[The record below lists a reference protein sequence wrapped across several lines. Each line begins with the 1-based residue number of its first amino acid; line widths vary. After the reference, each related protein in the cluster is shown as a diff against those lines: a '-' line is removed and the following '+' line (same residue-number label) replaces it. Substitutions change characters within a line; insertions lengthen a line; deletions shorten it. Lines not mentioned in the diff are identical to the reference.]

1 MWRFKTGVL
10 MPNRNVAIVI
20 DSTTNLP
27 RDILQQYPI
36 TVIPLTLIWG
46 DKTYRDS
53 VDIQPDEF
61 YRRLKTSSILP
72 TTSQATPAQ
81 FGAVFGKLID
91 QGFDVL
97 CITIASTLSGTLD
110 SATQAK
116 AMFPTANIE
125 LVDSQTTSLAM
136 GFQVLVA
143 VRAAANGASLQE
155 CKILAEKARENSSV
169 FFCLDTLEFLYRGGR
184 IGGAA
189 RFLGT
194 ALNLKPLL
202 ELKGGQIIPVE
213 RVRTQRKALERLLE
227 LVDERVSGKTNI
239 RLAVIDANAT
249 EEAEIVLEKV
259 RLKYQAV
266 EILRSDVSPV
276 IGTYA
281 GPGTV
286 GIAYMV
292 SM

>member
-1 MWRFKTGVL
+1 
-10 MPNRNVAIVI
+10 MPDQKVAIVT

-36 TVIPLTLIWG
+36 TVLPLTLIWG
-46 DKTYRDS
+46 DKTYCDS

-61 YRRLKTSSILP
+61 YRRLKTTTVIP
-72 TTSQATPAQ
+72 TTSQVTPAQ
-81 FGAVFGKLID
+81 FGAAFGKLIE
-91 QGFDVL
+91 QGYDIL
-97 CITIASTLSGTLD
+97 CIVVASTLSGTLD
-110 SATQAK
+110 SAIQAK
-116 AMFPTANIE
+116 AMYPAAHIE

-136 GFQVLVA
+136 GFQVLAA
-143 VRAAANGASLQE
+143 VRAAVKGATLEE
-155 CKILAEKARENSSV
+155 CKAQAEKARANSSI

-194 ALNLKPLL
+194 ALNLKPIL
-202 ELKGGQIIPVE
+202 ELRGGQMIPVE
-213 RVRTQRKALERLLE
+213 RVRTQRKALGRLLE
-227 LVDERVSGKTNI
+227 LVEERITGQSNV
-239 RLAVIDANAT
+239 RLAIIDANAP
-249 EEAEIVLEKV
+249 EEAEIVMEKA
-259 RLKYQAV
+259 RQQFKTI
-266 EILRSDVSPV
+266 EILRSAVSPV

-292 SM
+292 GM